1 MPDALLPLLT
11 AALDARAELL
21 PSLHAE
27 QTDAYRPF
35 HGSVEGHPGLTI
47 DRYGGLLL
55 VQCFHSPLTQDAL
68 AAIEAV
74 RAARLPGLTLVYND
88 RSHANSR
95 IGNPLPPDQREA
107 AMMTPAS

>member
-35 HGSVEGHPGLTI
+35 HGSVEGHPGLT
-47 DRYGGLLL
+47 
-55 VQCFHSPLTQDAL
+55 
-68 AAIEAV
+68 
-74 RAARLPGLTLVYND
+74 LVYND